1 MGGLNGDLVS
11 YALDRAASV
20 PRPTK
25 ESESTQERAP
35 MGMTSRYKLRMG
47 VQVRSE
53 NFGLLFYHY
62 DGPKLYFV
70 KSKNLVDEHFFSG
83 KQSIGDLVSI
93 LMETRGWPEEA
104 AQRQL
109 SELMQ
114 LLIAR
119 GLVDEQP
126 LC

>member
-1 MGGLNGDLVS
+1 
-11 YALDRAASV
+11 
-20 PRPTK
+20 
-25 ESESTQERAP
+25 
-35 MGMTSRYKLRMG
+35 MGMRSRYKLRMG

-53 NFGLLFYHY
+53 SFGLLFYHY

-70 KSKNLVDEHFFSG
+70 NSKNLVDEHFFSG
-83 KQSIGDLVSI
+83 KFSIGDQVGVLK
-93 LMETRGWPEEA
+93 ETRGWPKEA

-109 SELMQ
+109 SELMR
-114 LLIAR
+114 LLKAR